1 MFNKT
6 KTWYLIPQNNQTTD
20 DISKFL
26 YSIRHFA
33 TNIEIETTNIPNATP
48 SGFYYFT
55 PKYDYVITTT
65 SDENEG
71 MIRLCMG
78 ANYDLM
84 LKSTKTEISCKQCQ
98 QFTDTH

>member
-26 YSIRHFA
+26 NLISHFA
-33 TNIEIETTNIPNATP
+33 INIELETMNVPNVTP
-48 SGFYYFT
+48 SGLYYFT
-55 PKYDYVITTT
+55 PMYDYVITTT

-78 ANYDLM
+78 STYDLF
-84 LKSTKTEISCKQCQ
+84 LKQTVTSI
-98 QFTDTH
+98 THH

>member
-1 MFNKT
+1 MFGIT
-6 KTWYLIPQNNQTTD
+6 KTWILIPQNNQTTD
-20 DISKFL
+20 EISKFL
-26 YSIRHFA
+26 YSISHFA
-33 TNIEIETTNIPNATP
+33 TNIQMETTNIPNTTP

-78 ANYDLM
+78 ANYDLL
-84 LKSTKTEISCKQCQ
+84 LKQTETLISN
-98 QFTDTH
+98 H